1 MWSIVRQVLTQAWD
15 QFVGQCLGVLP
26 NVLAGLLFLAMGVI
40 VAVLAGWVARALLRR
55 ANVDGRANRLGV
67 AGWLERLGILSATV
81 MVVRG
86 IQGLIGILTA
96 VLILYALDAV
106 LAAELV
112 KQFFLYLPHLIV
124 AVVIL
129 VLGIFAAG
137 FVARSVLIGAVNL
150 GVAPARPLAV
160 VVRAG
165 IVLMAVAV
173 ALETLGIG
181 SYTMPASFLI
191 LLAGVTLAGAL
202 AVGLG
207 SADLV
212 KRWHEERRS
221 HPPDDDDTGGISHW

>member
-1 MWSIVRQVLTQAWD
+1 MWNIVRQVLTQAWD
-15 QFVGQCLGVLP
+15 QFVEQCLGVLP
-26 NVLAGLLFLAMGVI
+26 NVLASLLLLAMGLV
-40 VAVLAGWVARALLRR
+40 VAVLAGWIARALLRK
-55 ANVDGRANRLGV
+55 ADVDARANRLGV
-67 AGWLERLGILSATV
+67 AAWLERLGILSATV
-81 MVVRG
+81 MVVRA

-96 VLILYALDAV
+96 VLILYVLDAV

-124 AVVIL
+124 AAVIL
-129 VLGIFAAG
+129 VLGIVAAG

-160 VVRAG
+160 VIRAG

-181 SYTMPASFLI
+181 RYTMPASFLI

-207 SADLV
+207 SADAV

-221 HPPDDDDTGGISHW
+221 HPKDTDETGGISHW

>member
-1 MWSIVRQVLTQAWD
+1 VLT
-15 QFVGQCLGVLP
+15 V
-26 NVLAGLLFLAMGVI
+26 
-40 VAVLAGWVARALLRR
+40 
-55 ANVDGRANRLGV
+55 
-67 AGWLERLGILSATV
+67 
-81 MVVRG
+81 
-86 IQGLIGILTA
+86 

-129 VLGIFAAG
+129 VLGIVVAG

-181 SYTMPASFLI
+181 HYTMPASFLI
-191 LLAGVTLAGAL
+191 LLAGATLAGAL

-207 SADLV
+207 SADVV

-221 HPPDDDDTGGISHW
+221 RPKDVDETGGISHW

>member
-1 MWSIVRQVLTQAWD
+1 
-15 QFVGQCLGVLP
+15 
-26 NVLAGLLFLAMGVI
+26 
-40 VAVLAGWVARALLRR
+40 
-55 ANVDGRANRLGV
+55 
-67 AGWLERLGILSATV
+67 
-81 MVVRG
+81 
-86 IQGLIGILTA
+86 
-96 VLILYALDAV
+96 V